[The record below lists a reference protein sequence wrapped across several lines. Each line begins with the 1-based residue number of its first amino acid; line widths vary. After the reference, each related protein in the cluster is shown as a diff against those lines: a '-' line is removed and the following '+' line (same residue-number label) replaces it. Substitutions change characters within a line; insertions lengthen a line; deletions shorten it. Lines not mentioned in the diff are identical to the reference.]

1 MFNFHGRSPLS
12 KSTMVHHRV
21 IGKSLSQLMLF
32 SSYLNRLVRMKTNWR
47 VFIVSNILYY
57 CFIDEEIILG
67 GRNQEDVIPNK
78 YSAFLLLFFLD
89 LIWCYNQLLYSTQF
103 FFLHFEG
110 LIVVPFN
117 PTAIGFFHLG
127 GGRER
132 WSSGLQHQLEDEW
145 LALCCSLII
154 FGWVGLAA
162 C

>member
-1 MFNFHGRSPLS
+1 
-12 KSTMVHHRV
+12 
-21 IGKSLSQLMLF
+21 MLQPI
-32 SSYLNRLVRMKTNWR
+32 V
-47 VFIVSNILYY
+47 VF
-57 CFIDEEIILG
+57 
-67 GRNQEDVIPNK
+67 
-78 YSAFLLLFFLD
+78 YS
-89 LIWCYNQLLYSTQF
+89 I

-154 FGWVGLAA
+154 FGLVGLAA